1 MVIYYD
7 DEDLAS
13 FGNYMLSDA
22 RKKSITENPDI
33 TNSPTRKML
42 LKAVTTFDMQNWHRL
57 RVEAERRL
65 QMEEAEEQEF
75 NQNPETLGSES
86 PKEVEGQQNPN
97 HQTELFSNE
106 LPTDEEGNTVQLNP
120 ENWVD
125 ATKSEEE

>member
-1 MVIYYD
+1 MVVYYD
-7 DEDLAS
+7 ENDLVS
-13 FGNYMLSDA
+13 FGNYMLSEA

-42 LKAVTTFDMQNWHRL
+42 LQAVTNFDMGNWHRL
-57 RVEAERRL
+57 RVEAER
-65 QMEEAEEQEF
+65 QMKQEEAED
-75 NQNPETLGSES
+75 QNPQEDM
-86 PKEVEGQQNPN
+86 
-97 HQTELFSNE
+97 FSGE